1 MEENISRER
10 KLLFRSGMIL
20 VSGICAIAAGLTL
33 GSGIRVLGGPDLRIV
48 LCCLFAV
55 ALLFQGYY
63 YWIGFLQSYMGFDR
77 FCSRHKW

>member
-48 LCCLFAV
+48 LKKN
-55 ALLFQGYY
+55 
-63 YWIGFLQSYMGFDR
+63 GFSL
-77 FCSRHKW
+77 